1 LSKNGKEAGRIL
13 PMVARLPTLQRGLLF
28 LFIYLSKAPAAK
40 KLVLRYIY
48 TAAYFAYK
56 RFLEDSLAEILR
68 IHPELVTAGALFDV
82 GANVGYSAWV
92 LARNFPSSAMIYC
105 FEPSEENFSV
115 LSRTVSK
122 HKLTEQVELIH
133 AAVGER
139 SGELQLYLNE
149 GHPGDHK
156 VIDDGSG
163 RKTEMVKCW
172 SLDDFATEKQLGRIA
187 LVKIDVQGAESLV
200 VQGMMGLLDRGQID
214 SVIVEM
220 SSDDRTRDIDRI
232 FQVFSTRGFRSF
244 CFDPSKQCLQPMDA
258 QYFIGRPM
266 NFSVDILF
274 TRIKVS
280 G

>member
-1 LSKNGKEAGRIL
+1 
-13 PMVARLPTLQRGLLF
+13 M
-28 LFIYLSKAPAAK
+28 
-40 KLVLRYIY
+40 
-48 TAAYFAYK
+48 
-56 RFLEDSLAEILR
+56 
-68 IHPELVTAGALFDV
+68 
-82 GANVGYSAWV
+82 
-92 LARNFPSSAMIYC
+92 
-105 FEPSEENFSV
+105 
-115 LSRTVSK
+115 
-122 HKLTEQVELIH
+122 
-133 AAVGER
+133 GER

-156 VIDDGSG
+156 IIDDGSG

-220 SSDDRTRDIDRI
+220 SSNDRDRI